1 MCKTIYNTT
10 QHLECYIKMINSLI
24 ILTLICNILNDI
36 TEKIRIHFK
45 CITLNATLYMNPL
58 FMNNTY
64 HNLAVRRDN
73 YVFLQLSIDN
83 GEEISKTIHRQSV
96 RNIL

>member
-24 ILTLICNILNDI
+24 ILTLICNILNDTPI
-36 TEKIRIHFK
+36 KIRIHFK
-45 CITLNATLYMNPL
+45 CSTLSVIFVL
-58 FMNNTY
+58 FK
-64 HNLAVRRDN
+64 LG
-73 YVFLQLSIDN
+73 IDI
-83 GEEISKTIHRQSV
+83 EAKISKTIHRQSV